1 MNVLKKVL
9 LGTNTILYIQYID
22 IAVQANV
29 YKLFRQKIDKYSNR
43 YVASDLAEE
52 FLELYKTYRYTPTE
66 EAFNEVYAAI
76 DERAKYSELDCY
88 NSDNDDLVFI
98 AAKTDVELE
107 NKLDIIV
114 RPLSNNKAITTIV
127 KNILERQRKA

>member
-1 MNVLKKVL
+1 M
-9 LGTNTILYIQYID
+9 
-22 IAVQANV
+22 
-29 YKLFRQKIDKYSNR
+29 
-43 YVASDLAEE
+43 
-52 FLELYKTYRYTPTE
+52 TE

-98 AAKTDVELE
+98 ATKTDVELE

-114 RPLSNNKAITTIV
+114 RPLSNDKAVTTIV
-127 KNILERQRKA
+127 KNILER